1 MRRRYKFT
9 DKNQSRTGIV
19 STVIGVLAL
28 LLTGGMLLEAYMA
41 YGAAGKGIAV
51 CGFLALLLALV
62 GLYQGLRG
70 LREEDSYPF
79 FPRLGCVL
87 NGLLLTAFVCIYVA
101 VW

>member
-62 GLYQGLRG
+62 GLYQPPLPPHQRRDDQWRALPG
-70 LREEDSYPF
+70 
-79 FPRLGCVL
+79 
-87 NGLLLTAFVCIYVA
+87 NLL
-101 VW
+101 